1 MPREVLRVKALVH
14 ALAWSNDRL
23 LVGTGPEGQ
32 LYEVRHRG
40 EDTAAIAKLDHGQ
53 ILSLLAEPDGGTFVG
68 TGDPGSVVQL
78 VTGHAPAGELVSEVH
93 DTKLVSR
100 FGSLSWRGDQP
111 SGTSISLQARL
122 RERR

>member
-32 LYEVRHRG
+32 LYEVQ
-40 EDTAAIAKLDHGQ
+40 TAARRRRRWSSWIIGQ
-53 ILSLLAEPDGGTFVG
+53 ILSLLAEPDGGILMG
-68 TGDPGSVVQL
+68 TGDPGSVVKL
-78 VTGHAPAGELVSEVH
+78 VSGHAAAGQLVSEIH

-100 FGSLSWRGDQP
+100 FGCSELARRSP
-111 SGTSISLQARL
+111 PGTSISLQARSGQ
-122 RERR
+122 RG